1 MTESQTGVIEGLN
14 ADKRKFPGQ
23 KAGET
28 VKLLVRKHWIM
39 DIRVAGILFFIGFL
53 PLVLGVIIGDVI
65 WVETGSKM
73 FWGFMIFFSLYLLF
87 MLLIT
92 YVKWLNE
99 ELDIII
105 ATDQRIISHEQID
118 LFHRQISET
127 SIQQLQ
133 DVKGTENG
141 LFASLFHYGT
151 LEIQTAS
158 SDVFFKMKH
167 VDHPY
172 ENARKLLDIRAASIT

>member
-1 MTESQTGVIEGLN
+1 MTDVQTNSIIGLSQ
-14 ADKRKFPGQ
+14 DRKKFPGQ
-23 KAGET
+23 KAGEI
-28 VKLLVRKHWIM
+28 VNLLVRKHWIM
-39 DIRVAGILFFIGFL
+39 DVKVAGILFLIGFL
-53 PLVLGVIIGDVI
+53 PLVLGIIIGDVI
-65 WVETGSKM
+65 WVETGSRT

-87 MLLIT
+87 MLLIA

-158 SDVFFKMKH
+158 SDVFFRMKH

-172 ENARKLLDIRAASIT
+172 ENARKLLDIRAASII